1 MYQSHTVTRKGN
13 KTMRKQTVKRF
24 NINLTQKE
32 INALK
37 YIKTCSLDKEK
48 YLDSDIIR
56 DAIDLYAETL
66 GMRD

>member
-1 MYQSHTVTRKGN
+1 
-13 KTMRKQTVKRF
+13 MRKQTVKRF

-32 INALK
+32 IDALE
-37 YIKTCSLDKEK
+37 YIKACSLEQEK

-66 GMRD
+66 GKRD

>member
-1 MYQSHTVTRKGN
+1 MYQSHTVIRKGN

-32 INALK
+32 IDALE
-37 YIKTCSLDKEK
+37 YIKACTLEQEK